1 MPVRDPQPTSA
12 DQFCCDAQRCPL
24 VGFVLD
30 GQFCMRR
37 RNVIAL
43 LGSAALTW
51 PLAARAQQAA
61 LPVIGFLSGTSAAPW
76 APHVAA
82 FRQGLKDTGYVEGE
96 NVAIEFRWAE
106 SQYDRLPAIA
116 ADLVHRQVAVIVAC
130 GGTLAVVAAKAATT
144 TIPIVFSMGSDPV
157 ELGVVASINRP
168 GGNLTGVATLTTL
181 LNAKRL
187 ELLREVVPNATLIA
201 VMVDP
206 RTPYT
211 PGYVDSI
218 RDAARSAGQSITI
231 LNAGS
236 DAEIENAFAALK
248 AIGAQALLV
257 AAYAFFNDRREF
269 LAALAARH
277 AVPTLYE
284 FREYAVAGGLMSY
297 GTSLSE
303 GYHQMGIYT
312 GRILKGETP
321 ADLPIYQLTKFEFV
335 INLNAAKAL
344 RLDVPPSL
352 LARANEVIE

>member
-1 MPVRDPQPTSA
+1 M
-12 DQFCCDAQRCPL
+12 L
-24 VGFVLD
+24 
-30 GQFCMRR
+30 
-37 RNVIAL
+37 
-43 LGSAALTW
+43 
-51 PLAARAQQAA
+51 
-61 LPVIGFLSGTSAAPW
+61 
-76 APHVAA
+76 
-82 FRQGLKDTGYVEGE
+82 FR
-96 NVAIEFRWAE
+96 
-106 SQYDRLPAIA
+106 S
-116 ADLVHRQVAVIVAC
+116 
-130 GGTLAVVAAKAATT
+130 
-144 TIPIVFSMGSDPV
+144 
-157 ELGVVASINRP
+157 
-168 GGNLTGVATLTTL
+168 
-181 LNAKRL
+181 
-187 ELLREVVPNATLIA
+187 
-201 VMVDP
+201 
-206 RTPYT
+206 
-211 PGYVDSI
+211 YVDSI